1 MKLMNWLAATVLA
14 NVLWGATA
22 AGAADFQL
30 IGEEQMQREQQY
42 QATLPARNRRT
53 PMVTR
58 SQHFPAIRVL
68 APEVDTSKLP
78 GHPAE
83 GAAAA
88 AAGLRVS
95 TDARILPQTFR
106 ALYGMLKLKY
116 TETLRK
122 HAQLTEKGML
132 AEGAGM
138 PRPARTGCSSRW
150 PTTAAAFTEREVRF
164 PRRQLTPRRASATA
178 GSSSVSV
185 PAPGSSRART
195 RSVICC
201 AMCPNDQP

>member
-42 QATLPARNRRT
+42 QATLPREELDEP

-58 SQHFPAIRVL
+58 SRFPAIRVL
-68 APEVDTSKLP
+68 APEVDTSKLATQLKAP
-78 GHPAE
+78 
-83 GAAAA
+83 
-88 AAGLRVS
+88 LRLQLAFETS

-106 ALYGMLKLKY
+106 ALYGMLKLDI

-138 PRPARTGCSSRW
+138 PAGAHRLFIQVADDRGR
-150 PTTAAAFTEREVRF
+150 FTEREVRF
-164 PRRQLTPRRASATA
+164 RV
-178 GSSSVSV
+178 G
-185 PAPGSSRART
+185 
-195 RSVICC
+195 
-201 AMCPNDQP
+201 N